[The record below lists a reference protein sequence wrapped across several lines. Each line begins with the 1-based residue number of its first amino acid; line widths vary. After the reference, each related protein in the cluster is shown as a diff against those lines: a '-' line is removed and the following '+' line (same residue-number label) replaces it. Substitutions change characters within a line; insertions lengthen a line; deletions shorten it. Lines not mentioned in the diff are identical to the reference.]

1 MSLESFVKGGPPM
14 VWCEGATRDFIMR
27 IRTEPLKVSGSKPL
41 IHKELCCI
49 QPSSNV
55 ACNSASCEFEAILF
69 GD

>member
-41 IHKELCCI
+41 FYVTKL
-49 QPSSNV
+49 QV
-55 ACNSASCEFEAILF
+55 TKL
-69 GD
+69 